1 MVPADAGA
9 ETGPVVSIYR
19 ELTDGLTRPLRVV
32 ELVYTA
38 AEEFPGLV
46 PTRAEIDAERQ
57 HRQKDKVGREIAQ
70 GDSSARSWPIRAA
83 GDT

>member
-9 ETGPVVSIYR
+9 ETGSVASIYR

-32 ELVYTA
+32 ELVYAA

-46 PTRAEIDAERQ
+46 PTRAEIDAER
-57 HRQKDKVGREIAQ
+57 HTGRRTRWAGRSPKGI
-70 GDSSARSWPIRAA
+70 SSARSWPIRAA
-83 GDT
+83 AAT